1 MADAC
6 WVRVYKRFSIF
17 TLRCP
22 KIFRYCSYF
31 NLLVYMHNWQPNTLI
46 GACKFNCINVYEVRQ
61 LEHSEMFS
69 LLRGLW
75 DYFFRREEYYILI
88 IGLHNA
94 GKTVRSVFSRMYV
107 LLCHIKSRTTSL
119 SIITH
124 GSTFPT

>member
-1 MADAC
+1 
-6 WVRVYKRFSIF
+6 
-17 TLRCP
+17 
-22 KIFRYCSYF
+22 
-31 NLLVYMHNWQPNTLI
+31 MHNWQPNTQI

-94 GKTVRSVFSRMYV
+94 GKTVRSVFSQMYV
-107 LLCHIKSRTTSL
+107 LLYVCLVSH
-119 SIITH
+119 
-124 GSTFPT
+124 